1 MKLIVKL
8 IVETET
14 FFQLTRN
21 YCVLVHGHLL
31 GAYSAAADANIVLKR
46 TPNSI
51 VESCQLNSEVEAC
64 IGAAV
69 PHNDTMQLDTK
80 SQEGGQKLSTLT
92 RGLALD
98 ATSTL

>member
-1 MKLIVKL
+1 MRI
-8 IVETET
+8 
-14 FFQLTRN
+14 

-31 GAYSAAADANIVLKR
+31 GVYSAAADANLVMKR
-46 TPNSI
+46 TPDSI

-64 IGAAV
+64 IGGAV
-69 PHNDTMQLDTK
+69 VHNDTMQFDTK
-80 SQEGGQKLSTLT
+80 SQEGRHKLSTPR

>member
-1 MKLIVKL
+1 MRI
-8 IVETET
+8 
-14 FFQLTRN
+14 

-69 PHNDTMQLDTK
+69 VHNDTMRFDTE
-80 SQEGGQKLSTLT
+80 SQEGAPKLSTPA

-98 ATSTL
+98 ATSTSL

>member
-1 MKLIVKL
+1 MRI
-8 IVETET
+8 
-14 FFQLTRN
+14 

-31 GAYSAAADANIVLKR
+31 GVYSSAADANLVMKR

-69 PHNDTMQLDTK
+69 VHNDTMRFDTE
-80 SQEGGQKLSTLT
+80 SQEGAPKLSTPA

-98 ATSTL
+98 ATSTSL